1 MVPTKPFLPAVC
13 RRTAGFIQAVRSN
26 ASYDTEAQGPGAEPA
41 LFHFSYEAG
50 SNLQLP
56 GGPKSSISFLL
67 SDFGTILIAV
77 VELMYCAGMPQE
89 TLRFVLS
96 EVNNTVIL
104 RLYFPLSSRATRTGE
119 LFVLEL
125 RFMSALLGARQ
136 RPLRLPTQQNRTPR
150 SRGRLGAHGEP
161 RDNITVARRPVI
173 YRPARSNWAQPS
185 RQACRSACA
194 GRRMAPLRNQASR
207 PY

>member
-1 MVPTKPFLPAVC
+1 M
-13 RRTAGFIQAVRSN
+13 
-26 ASYDTEAQGPGAEPA
+26 
-41 LFHFSYEAG
+41 
-50 SNLQLP
+50 QLP

-185 RQACRSACA
+185 REACRSGCSACA
-194 GRRMAPLRNQASR
+194 GRRMAPSHNQASR